1 MGKFGLQPILNT
13 TYMQTTAIELFKH
26 GPAATAFRTVE
37 REIPEPHAD
46 EVIIEA
52 EGFGLNYADVMARL
66 GFYNDAPDIPSVIG
80 YEVVGMVIKAGGSAG
95 ESLVGKRVTAFTR
108 FGGYARHA
116 ITTVDA
122 CLEIGSDADMGEAM
136 ALTTQFGTAYYA
148 MEHCAHL
155 QEGSTIMLHAAAG
168 GVGLGII
175 QLASLRNANILAMAG
190 SAEKLQFLR
199 SQGVEKVFNYRTADY
214 VDWVRSE
221 THDRGVDVAF
231 NSVGGRTFKKDLK
244 LLDAGGKLVLY
255 GVADRSSGGK
265 GNWANLGLVWK
276 MGLLIP
282 VQLMMRSVG
291 IIGVNMLTIGDS
303 RPDILR
309 GCLEKTVEL
318 FNAGSIKP
326 VVDSIFTPSDIGA
339 AHARLESR
347 ESIGKIVVKW

>member
-1 MGKFGLQPILNT
+1 
-13 TYMQTTAIELFKH
+13 
-26 GPAATAFRTVE
+26 
-37 REIPEPHAD
+37 
-46 EVIIEA
+46 
-52 EGFGLNYADVMARL
+52 
-66 GFYNDAPDIPSVIG
+66 
-80 YEVVGMVIKAGGSAG
+80 
-95 ESLVGKRVTAFTR
+95 
-108 FGGYARHA
+108 
-116 ITTVDA
+116 
-122 CLEIGSDADMGEAM
+122 
-136 ALTTQFGTAYYA
+136 
-148 MEHCAHL
+148 
-155 QEGSTIMLHAAAG
+155 MLHAAAG

-199 SQGVEKVFNYRTADY
+199 SQGVEKVFNYRTSDY

-282 VQLMMRSVG
+282 IQLMMRSVG

>member
-1 MGKFGLQPILNT
+1 
-13 TYMQTTAIELFKH
+13 MQTTSIELFKY
-26 GPAATAFRTVE
+26 GPAAKAFRTVE
-37 REIPEPHAD
+37 KAIPEPNAD

-66 GFYNDAPDIPSVIG
+66 GFYNDAPDIPAVIG
-80 YEVVGMVIKAGGSAG
+80 YEVVGTVIKAGGPAG
-95 ESLVGKRVTAFTR
+95 EALLEKRVTAFTR
-108 FGGYARHA
+108 FGGYSRHA

-122 CLEIGSDADMGEAM
+122 CLEIHADADMGEAM
-136 ALTTQFGTAYYA
+136 ALTTQYGTAYYA
-148 MEHCAHL
+148 VEHCAHL
-155 QEGSTIMLHAAAG
+155 QDGSTIMLHAAAG

-175 QLASLRNANILAMAG
+175 QLASLRNAKVLAMAG
-190 SAEKLQFLR
+190 SPEKLQFLR
-199 SQGVEKVFNYRTADY
+199 TQGVERVFNYRESDY
-214 VDWVRSE
+214 VDWVKSE
-221 THDRGVDVAF
+221 TNGRGVDVAF

-244 LLDAGGKLVLY
+244 LLDAGGKLILY

-291 IIGVNMLTIGDS
+291 IIGVNMLTVGDN

-318 FNAGSIKP
+318 FNSGSIKP
-326 VVDSIFTPSDIGA
+326 VVDSVFAPTDIA
-339 AHARLESR
+339 DAHARLESR
-347 ESIGKIVVKW
+347 ESIGKIAVKW